1 MIRKVSILN
10 LHWVRTL
17 IVIGLITIAAL
28 MTTGVQATVAPED
41 SSGHTRIAHFS
52 SGFDDQGHMIVGS
65 TDLESGVF
73 PDGVECYELGPTQ
86 EPYVLDPIIAAKLSN
101 AE

>member
-1 MIRKVSILN
+1 MIRQASIPNLN
-10 LHWVRTL
+10 WFRIL

-28 MTTGVQATVAPED
+28 MTTGVQATIAPED
-41 SSGHTRIAHFS
+41 SSGHAHFS

-73 PDGVECYELGPTQ
+73 PVGVECYELGPTQ
-86 EPYVLDPIIAAKLSN
+86 EQYVLDPVIAAKLSN